1 MPVNGFTIGRDVS
14 LVINSPEGIQ
24 RFSLITGF
32 SSKPMTTDAKVK
44 GLDGITRHV
53 IFYDGWQGNFDLD
66 RQDDTLEAY
75 WAKLED
81 DFYSGMAQVAATI
94 TETIAEVDGSVSQY
108 RYDGVIFKLEDAGDK
123 KGDKTVAQKLSFVCS
138 RRIKVS

>member
-44 GLDGITRHV
+44 GLDGVTRHV
-53 IFYDGWQGNFDLD
+53 IFYDGWQGNFDLE

-81 DFYSGMAQVAATI
+81 DFYSGLAQVAATI
-94 TETIAEVDGSVSQY
+94 TETIAEVDGSVVQY
-108 RYDGVIFKLEDAGDK
+108 RYDGVIFKLDDAGDK
-123 KGDKTVAQKLSFVCS
+123 KGDKTVGQKLSFVCS
-138 RRIKVS
+138 RRIKVA